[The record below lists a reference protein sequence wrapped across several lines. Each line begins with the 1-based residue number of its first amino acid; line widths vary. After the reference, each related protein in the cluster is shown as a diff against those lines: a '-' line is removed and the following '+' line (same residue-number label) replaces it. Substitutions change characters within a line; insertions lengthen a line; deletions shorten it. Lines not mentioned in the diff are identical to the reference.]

1 MGYLPLYLHRLNQC
15 QVLKSPT
22 PVPLAPLTSIILTQP
37 QIRLPPEHREGTP
50 ESWETS
56 GYKIFANTGEVVT
69 NWLKLLD

>member
-1 MGYLPLYLHRLNQC
+1 MGYLPLYHQC
-15 QVLKSPT
+15 PLLKSPT
-22 PVPLAPLTSIILTQP
+22 PVPLAPLTTIIITQS

-56 GYKIFANTGEVVT
+56 GYKIFANTGEVGT